1 MSAPAAATKPTGS
14 KGPAPAAEIP
24 RSLSV
29 FTLAVLGGP
38 QNRAALG
45 PAIPL
50 ENQHEGTPTG
60 VRGLR
65 KAKSETGL
73 RIDTSKRRVSGAGES
88 SNFGS
93 SSTGIDWAMITAGP
107 APPSSE
113 SFAQERGEGAGRPYR
128 SDSISSIHMLS
139 RESSPMDEGFTVTK
153 VTEIEDAL
161 GLKGRPNKKENAPVT
176 AARNGNNI
184 TVLGSHVLRLM
195 GECGE
200 LSSKIEVE
208 VQGRKVQSAGL
219 RAVVERIQQSLNIGT
234 EGATLIRWDLE
245 TTGQV
250 LDQDQFRN
258 LDERLRSVEAKMLSW
273 SPVLDAMMTRVK
285 DLENAERDLSDR
297 ISELKQAV
305 TIANDANIKAMS
317 SQLAELRE
325 MVGAATD
332 AAFGARDIA
341 EDTKMKAAKERAD
354 MNELMNG
361 VQRTLR
367 LSSSTP
373 LATLPSSSTPL
384 ATLPMASTPSGAS
397 SGFHPQANTR
407 YLTGPFSNSIDNR
420 AGKRSAPEL
429 MDAPAA
435 KQPVRSFSDYP
446 FSTFFAPAPSLP
458 QGKTAKR
465 LWDDLCADFMPSM
478 ERDVWCDMVKSGPE
492 GLLTLKVAFRSSSM
506 AEWAVDMWNSIER
519 GHLRSMRATLG
530 VQTSSRTDWV
540 ADGLPRG
547 F

>member
-24 RSLSV
+24 RSSSI

-38 QNRAALG
+38 QNRAASG

-60 VRGLR
+60 ARGLR

-73 RIDTSKRRVSGAGES
+73 RIDTSKRRVSGA
-88 SNFGS
+88 
-93 SSTGIDWAMITAGP
+93 
-107 APPSSE
+107 
-113 SFAQERGEGAGRPYR
+113 
-128 SDSISSIHMLS
+128 DSILSIYMLS

-153 VTEIEDAL
+153 VMEIEDAL

-234 EGATLIRWDLE
+234 EGATLIRQDLE
-245 TTGQV
+245 MTGQV

-258 LDERLRSVEAKMLSW
+258 LDERLQSVEAKMLSW

-397 SGFHPQANTR
+397 LGFHPQANTR
-407 YLTGPFSNSIDNR
+407 YLTGPFSNSIDNHAGKRSAPELMDAPAAKRPASLGFHPQANTHYLTGPFSNSINNR

-435 KQPVRSFSDYP
+435 KRPVRSFSDYP

-465 LWDDLCADFMPSM
+465 LWDDLCTDFMPSM
-478 ERDVWCDMVKSGPE
+478 EHDVWCDMVKSGPE

-506 AEWAVDMWNSIER
+506 AERAVDMWNSIER

-530 VQTSSRTDWV
+530 V
-540 ADGLPRG
+540 
-547 F
+547 